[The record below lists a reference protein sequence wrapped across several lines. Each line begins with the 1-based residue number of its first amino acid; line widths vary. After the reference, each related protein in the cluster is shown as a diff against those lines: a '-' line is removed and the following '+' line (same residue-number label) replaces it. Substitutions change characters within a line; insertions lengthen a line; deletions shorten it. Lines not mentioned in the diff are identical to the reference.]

1 MVGATPRDYARA
13 QRVARFG
20 QALDAGRPVAEAAFG
35 AGFGS
40 SSRAYQDAASGLG
53 MTPGTRRRRGEGE
66 LIRFATAKTALG
78 WLLVAATPRGVC
90 AAELGDARDP
100 LIRALRQ
107 RFARAVVS
115 EDRAGLG
122 EWLARIGA
130 FIASPDHAL
139 DLPLDVRGTA
149 FQAQVWRALREI
161 PPGRT
166 ATYAELAAVLGRP
179 RAVRAV
185 AQACAHNPVALVVP
199 CHRAV
204 RKDGELAGYR
214 WGIERKRALLERERA
229 AARPVR
235 RTGTRR

>member
-1 MVGATPRDYARA
+1 
-13 QRVARFG
+13 
-20 QALDAGRPVAEAAFG
+20 
-35 AGFGS
+35 
-40 SSRAYQDAASGLG
+40 
-53 MTPGTRRRRGEGE
+53 MTPGTRQRGGEGE
-66 LIRFATAKTALG
+66 LIRSATAKTALG

-122 EWLARIGA
+122 EWLAQIGA

-149 FQAQVWRALREI
+149 FQAQVWHALREI

-166 ATYAELAAVLGRP
+166 PSYAE
-179 RAVRAV
+179 
-185 AQACAHNPVALVVP
+185 
-199 CHRAV
+199 
-204 RKDGELAGYR
+204 
-214 WGIERKRALLERERA
+214 
-229 AARPVR
+229 
-235 RTGTRR
+235 

>member
-1 MVGATPRDYARA
+1 
-13 QRVARFG
+13 
-20 QALDAGRPVAEAAFG
+20 
-35 AGFGS
+35 
-40 SSRAYQDAASGLG
+40 

-90 AAELGDARDP
+90 AAELGDARDA
-100 LIRALRQ
+100 LVRDLRQ
-107 RFARAVVS
+107 RFAKAVVA

-122 EWLARIGA
+122 EWLGRIGA

-139 DLPLDVRGTA
+139 DLPLDVQGTA

-166 ATYAELAAVLGRP
+166 ASYGEIAAVLGRP

-185 AQACAHNPVALVVP
+185 AQACARNPVGLVVP
-199 CHRAV
+199 CHRVV
-204 RKDGELAGYR
+204 RKDGELGGYR
-214 WGIERKRALLERERA
+214 FGVERKRALLERERA
-229 AARPVR
+229 AAAKRVR
-235 RTGTRR
+235 RTGTGT